1 MAFFDNT
8 GGSDMQSVE
17 MKPTANGLVAGET
30 RERYRNEALT
40 ELVLRGAGI
49 AMVAG
54 SLLMWFMLPV
64 DVETGRI
71 ATLGGTASMMAAV
84 GLGVFAFGT
93 RGFRRQM
100 TVDIDR
106 GTLALTKINIRDQ
119 MRVAR
124 EIDLGKIESV
134 FLRRPEKVDGVATLL
149 VRVAGAQAP
158 AIALTGTTAE
168 VERVHR
174 QLSHVMQQARQD
186 RSAPSPS
193 LRIDERKPARP
204 KLFAR

>member
-1 MAFFDNT
+1 
-8 GGSDMQSVE
+8 
-17 MKPTANGLVAGET
+17 
-30 RERYRNEALT
+30 
-40 ELVLRGAGI
+40 
-49 AMVAG
+49 
-54 SLLMWFMLPV
+54 
-64 DVETGRI
+64 
-71 ATLGGTASMMAAV
+71 MMAAV

-134 FLRRPEKVDGVATLL
+134 FLRRPEKVDGVAPLL

-168 VERVHR
+168 VERDHR
-174 QLSHVMQQARQD
+174 RLSHVLLPARQD